1 MRKFQIIILFLLCCT
16 TVFGQTAASAD
27 ALFQEGDYT
36 AARDQYARLIKSYP
50 NHALY
55 LYRYARCAQELGD
68 YATAKQYFELSGNRY
83 DLKHFH
89 LAEVCLKLWDTETA
103 LASYETYLTRPNVD
117 PDRATYVQQQIA
129 YTEQLQRYMRR
140 VEKIH
145 IIDSVDMPINQ
156 MLEACILSA
165 EAGQL
170 AYDSIGQVVYTNQ
183 RQDRKLWGGQKD
195 SMQYIVSTHRLLDHW
210 TEPDTLPTTINRFAA
225 QKNPYVLSDGLT
237 LYYAACDTNGLG
249 GYDLYVT
256 RYNTSTETYTNPEN
270 LGLPYNS
277 PANEYLLVIDEGRN
291 IGYLATDR
299 FSGKDSVRIYSFA
312 PTTYKQYWRNL
323 PADSLAAY
331 AQLRKYIVTDN
342 TPQTIDTLP
351 TQLEESNIDTIRFVM
366 NDSTIYT
373 SLNDFKNNTARKQY
387 QEWMRI
393 QQTIAQEFEQLEALR
408 YQYSQADE
416 AERKKLTPLILQLE
430 NNQSQ
435 LIHSTKT
442 ILQEIRQI
450 EMSAR

>member
-1 MRKFQIIILFLLCCT
+1 MRKFQIIILFLCCLT
-16 TVFGQTAASAD
+16 PVWGQTAASAD
-27 ALFQEGDYT
+27 ALFQAGEYT
-36 AARDQYARLIKSYP
+36 TAREQYAKLIKSYP

-68 YATAKQYFELSGNRY
+68 YAVAKQYFELSGNRY

-117 PDRATYVQQQIA
+117 PDRAVYVKQQIA

-140 VEKIH
+140 VEKMH

-156 MLEACILSA
+156 MLKACVLSA

-170 AYDSIGQVVYTNQ
+170 TYDSIGQVVYTNQ
-183 RQDRKLWGGQKD
+183 RQDRKLWGAQKD

-210 TEPDTLPTTINRFAA
+210 TEPDTLPAIVNRFAT
-225 QKNPYVLSDGLT
+225 QKNPYILSDGIT
-237 LYYAACDTNGLG
+237 LYYAACDSNGLG

-256 RYNTSTETYTNPEN
+256 RYNTSTETYTTPEN

-277 PANEYLLVIDEGRN
+277 PANDYLLVIDEVRN

-299 FSGKDSVRIYSFA
+299 FSGKDSVRIYSFVPA
-312 PTTYKQYWRNL
+312 AYKQYWRNL

-331 AQLRKYIVTDN
+331 AQLRAYILADN
-342 TPQTIDTLP
+342 TKQEIDTLP
-351 TQLEESNIDTIRFVM
+351 SKLEENDIDTIRFVM
-366 NDSTIYT
+366 NDSTVYT

-387 QEWMRI
+387 QEWIKI

-416 AERKKLTPLILQLE
+416 AERKQLAPLILRLE

-435 LIHSTKT
+435 LLNSTKI

>member
-1 MRKFQIIILFLLCCT
+1 MRKFQIIILFLCCLT
-16 TVFGQTAASAD
+16 PVWGQTAASAD
-27 ALFQEGDYT
+27 ALFQAGDYT
-36 AARDQYARLIKSYP
+36 TAREQYAKLIKSYP

-68 YATAKQYFELSGNRY
+68 YAVAKQYFELSGNRY

-117 PDRATYVQQQIA
+117 PARAVYVKQQIA

-140 VEKIH
+140 VEKMH

-156 MLEACILSA
+156 MLKACVLSA

-170 AYDSIGQVVYTNQ
+170 TYDSIGQVVYTNQ
-183 RQDRKLWGGQKD
+183 RQDRKLWGAQKD

-210 TEPDTLPTTINRFAA
+210 TEPDTLPAIVNRFAT
-225 QKNPYVLSDGLT
+225 QKNPYILSDGIT
-237 LYYAACDTNGLG
+237 LYYAACDSNGLG

-256 RYNTSTETYTNPEN
+256 RYNTSTESYTTPEN

-277 PANEYLLVIDEGRN
+277 PANDYLLVIDEVRN

-299 FSGKDSVRIYSFA
+299 FSGKDSVRIYSFVPA
-312 PTTYKQYWRNL
+312 AYKQYWRNL

-331 AQLRKYIVTDN
+331 AQLRAYILADN
-342 TPQTIDTLP
+342 TKQEIDTLP
-351 TQLEESNIDTIRFVM
+351 SKLEENDIDTIRFVM
-366 NDSTIYT
+366 NDSTVYT

-387 QEWMRI
+387 QEWIKI

-416 AERKKLTPLILQLE
+416 AERKQLAPLILRLE

-435 LIHSTKT
+435 LLNSTKI

>member
-1 MRKFQIIILFLLCCT
+1 MRKFQIIILFLCCLT
-16 TVFGQTAASAD
+16 PVWGQTAASAD
-27 ALFQEGDYT
+27 ALFQAGDYT
-36 AARDQYARLIKSYP
+36 TAREQYAKLIKSYP

-68 YATAKQYFELSGNRY
+68 YAVAKQYFELSGNRY

-117 PDRATYVQQQIA
+117 PDRAVYVKQQIA

-140 VEKIH
+140 VEKMH

-156 MLEACILSA
+156 MLKACVLSA

-170 AYDSIGQVVYTNQ
+170 TYDSIGQVVYTNQ
-183 RQDRKLWGGQKD
+183 RQDRKLWGAQKD

-210 TEPDTLPTTINRFAA
+210 TEPDTLPAIVNRFAT
-225 QKNPYVLSDGLT
+225 QKNPYILSDGIT
-237 LYYAACDTNGLG
+237 LYYATCDSNGLG

-256 RYNTSTETYTNPEN
+256 RYNTSTESYTTPEN

-277 PANEYLLVIDEGRN
+277 PANDYLLVIDEVRN

-299 FSGKDSVRIYSFA
+299 FSGKDSVRIYSFVPA
-312 PTTYKQYWRNL
+312 AYKQYWRNL

-331 AQLRKYIVTDN
+331 AQLRAYILADN
-342 TPQTIDTLP
+342 TKQEIDTLP
-351 TQLEESNIDTIRFVM
+351 SKLEENDIDTIRFVM
-366 NDSTIYT
+366 NDSTVYT

-387 QEWMRI
+387 QEWIKI

-416 AERKKLTPLILQLE
+416 AERKQLAPLILRLE

-435 LIHSTKT
+435 LLNSTKI

>member
-1 MRKFQIIILFLLCCT
+1 MRKFQIIILFLCCLT
-16 TVFGQTAASAD
+16 PVWGQTAASAD
-27 ALFQEGDYT
+27 ALFQAGDYT
-36 AARDQYARLIKSYP
+36 TAREQYAKLIKSYP

-68 YATAKQYFELSGNRY
+68 YAVAKQYFELSGNRY

-117 PDRATYVQQQIA
+117 PARAVYVKQQIA

-140 VEKIH
+140 VEKMH

-156 MLEACILSA
+156 MLKACVLSA

-170 AYDSIGQVVYTNQ
+170 TYDSIGQVVYTNQ
-183 RQDRKLWGGQKD
+183 RQDRKLWGAQKD

-210 TEPDTLPTTINRFAA
+210 TEPDTLPAIVNRFAT
-225 QKNPYVLSDGLT
+225 QKNPYILSDGIT
-237 LYYAACDTNGLG
+237 LYYAACDSNGLG

-256 RYNTSTETYTNPEN
+256 RYNTSTESYTTPEN

-277 PANEYLLVIDEGRN
+277 PANDYLLVIDEVRN
-291 IGYLATDR
+291 VGYLATDR
-299 FSGKDSVRIYSFA
+299 FSGKDSVRIYSFVPA
-312 PTTYKQYWRNL
+312 TYKQYWRNL

-331 AQLRKYIVTDN
+331 AQLRAYILADN
-342 TPQTIDTLP
+342 TKQEIDTLP
-351 TQLEESNIDTIRFVM
+351 SKLEENDIDTIRFVM
-366 NDSTIYT
+366 NDSTVYT
-373 SLNDFKNNTARKQY
+373 SLNDFKNHTARKQY
-387 QEWMRI
+387 QEWMKI
-393 QQTIAQEFEQLEALR
+393 QQTIAQELEQLESLR
-408 YQYSQADE
+408 YQYSQGDE
-416 AERKKLTPLILQLE
+416 AERKKLAPLILRLE

-435 LIHSTKT
+435 LLNSTKI

>member
-1 MRKFQIIILFLLCCT
+1 MRKFQIIILFLCCLT
-16 TVFGQTAASAD
+16 PVWGQTAASAD
-27 ALFQEGDYT
+27 ALFQAGDYT
-36 AARDQYARLIKSYP
+36 TAREQYARLIKSYP

-68 YATAKQYFELSGNRY
+68 YAVAKQYFELSGNRY

-103 LASYETYLTRPNVD
+103 LASYETYLTRPNIG
-117 PDRATYVQQQIA
+117 PARAAYVKQQIA

-140 VEKIH
+140 VEKMH

-156 MLEACILSA
+156 MLKACVLSA

-170 AYDSIGQVVYTNQ
+170 TYDSIGQVVYTNQ
-183 RQDRKLWGGQKD
+183 RQDRKLWGAQKD

-210 TEPDTLPTTINRFAA
+210 TAPDTLPAIVNQFAT
-225 QKNPYVLSDGLT
+225 QKNPYILSDGIT
-237 LYYAACDTNGLG
+237 LYYAACDSNGLG

-256 RYNTSTETYTNPEN
+256 RYNTSTESYTTPEN

-277 PANEYLLVIDEGRN
+277 PANDYLLVIDEGRN

-299 FSGKDSVRIYSFA
+299 FSGKDSVRIYSFV

-323 PADSLAAY
+323 PVDSLAAY
-331 AQLRKYIVTDN
+331 AQLRAYILADN
-342 TPQTIDTLP
+342 VQQEDTLLP
-351 TQLEESNIDTIRFVM
+351 TLEENDIDTIRFVM
-366 NDSTIYT
+366 NDSTVYT
-373 SLNDFKNNTARKQY
+373 SLNDFKNTAARKQY
-387 QEWMRI
+387 QEWMKI
-393 QQTIAQEFEQLEALR
+393 QQTIAQELEQLESLR

-416 AERKKLTPLILQLE
+416 AERKKLAPLILRLE

-435 LIHSTKT
+435 LLNSTKI

>member
-1 MRKFQIIILFLLCCT
+1 MRKFQIIILFLCCLT
-16 TVFGQTAASAD
+16 PVLGQTAASAD
-27 ALFQEGDYT
+27 ALFQEGDYST
-36 AARDQYARLIKSYP
+36 AREQYAKLIKSYP

-68 YATAKQYFELSGNRY
+68 YAVAKQYFELSGNRY

-117 PDRATYVQQQIA
+117 PDRAVYVKQQIE

-140 VEKIH
+140 VEKMHVINYVEVP
-145 IIDSVDMPINQ
+145 IDH
-156 MLEACILSA
+156 MLETCVLSA

-170 AYDSIGQVVYTNQ
+170 AYDSLGQVVYTNQ
-183 RQDRKLWGGQKD
+183 RQDRKLWGASKD
-195 SMQYIVSTHRLLDHW
+195 SAQYIVSTHRLLDHW
-210 TEPDTLPTTINRFAA
+210 TEPDTLPATINRFAT
-225 QKNPYVLSDGLT
+225 QKNPYVLSDGIT

-256 RYNTSTETYTNPEN
+256 RYNTSTETYTTPEN

-299 FSGKDSVRIYSFA
+299 FSGKDSVRIYSFVPA
-312 PTTYKQYWRNL
+312 TYKQYWRNQ
-323 PADSLAAY
+323 PTDSLAAY
-331 AQLRKYIVTDN
+331 AQLRAYIAADN
-342 TPQTIDTLP
+342 VQQQEDTISP
-351 TQLEESNIDTIRFVM
+351 ALEENDIDTIRFVM
-366 NDSTIYT
+366 NDSTVYT
-373 SLNDFKNNTARKQY
+373 SLNDFKNTAARKLY
-387 QEWMRI
+387 QEWMKL
-393 QQTIAQEFEQLEALR
+393 QQTMAQELEQLEALR

-416 AERKKLTPLILQLE
+416 AERKQLTPLILQLE

-435 LIHSTKT
+435 LINRTKT

>member
-1 MRKFQIIILFLLCCT
+1 MRKFQIIILFLCCLT
-16 TVFGQTAASAD
+16 PVWGQTAASAD
-27 ALFQEGDYT
+27 ALFQAGEYT
-36 AARDQYARLIKSYP
+36 TAREQYAKLIKSYP

-68 YATAKQYFELSGNRY
+68 YAVAKQYFELSGNRY

-117 PDRATYVQQQIA
+117 PDRAVYVKQQIA

-140 VEKIH
+140 VEKMH

-156 MLEACILSA
+156 MLKACVLSA

-170 AYDSIGQVVYTNQ
+170 TYDSIGQVVYTNQ
-183 RQDRKLWGGQKD
+183 RQDRKLWGAQKD

-210 TEPDTLPTTINRFAA
+210 TEPDTLPAIVNRFAT
-225 QKNPYVLSDGLT
+225 QKNPYILSDGIT
-237 LYYAACDTNGLG
+237 LYYAACDSNGLG

-256 RYNTSTETYTNPEN
+256 RYNTSTESYTTPEN

-277 PANEYLLVIDEGRN
+277 PANDYLLVIDEVRN

-299 FSGKDSVRIYSFA
+299 FSGKDSVRIYSFVPA
-312 PTTYKQYWRNL
+312 AYKQYWRNL

-331 AQLRKYIVTDN
+331 AQLRAYILADN
-342 TPQTIDTLP
+342 TKQEIDTLP
-351 TQLEESNIDTIRFVM
+351 SKLEENDIDTIRFVM
-366 NDSTIYT
+366 NDSTVYT

-387 QEWMRI
+387 QEWIKI

-416 AERKKLTPLILQLE
+416 AERKQLAPLILRLE

-435 LIHSTKT
+435 LLNSTK
-442 ILQEIRQI
+442 IIRQQIRQI